1 MTIKTIVSK
10 ACLRAMLPLA
20 AFVGLILPASAEDDV
35 FLWQVESA
43 SNTVY
48 LLGSI
53 HLLRETDYPL
63 SQPIQAALEDAEA
76 VVFEIDIA
84 ESKSPQTAE
93 TFVQAALPDNP
104 DEVLYN
110 VLDDET
116 YRLAEETIAE
126 IGLPFTGFNNFEPWV
141 LYLSLVDMQALQLG
155 FKPEYGVDAYL
166 FEQANLA
173 DKDILTLETVEEQI
187 GFFDDLSTPIQADLV
202 RQTLLELD
210 TFETSM
216 ETMVAAWKSGDISA
230 FESVVLDGI
239 DDFPEV
245 YDALLVQRNQ
255 NWITNIEAFI
265 DRSDDY
271 LVVVG
276 AAHLI
281 GEDSVI
287 QLLKDKGY
295 TVEQARNSSEGRAL

>member
-1 MTIKTIVSK
+1 
-10 ACLRAMLPLA
+10 MLPLA
-20 AFVGLILPASAEDDV
+20 SFVGLILPASAEDDV
-35 FLWQVESA
+35 FLWQVEST

-63 SQPIQAALEDAEA
+63 SQPIQAAFEDAEA

-84 ESKSPQTAE
+84 ESKSPQAVE
-93 TFVQAALPDNP
+93 TFVQAALPDRP

-110 VLDDET
+110 ALDSET
-116 YRLAEETIAE
+116 YRLAEETMAE
-126 IGLPFTGFNNFEPWV
+126 IGLPFTGFNSFEPWV

-155 FKPEYGVDAYL
+155 FEPAYGVDAYF
-166 FEQANLA
+166 FERANLA
-173 DKDILTLETVEEQI
+173 SKDILTLETVEEQV
-187 GFFDDLSTPIQADLV
+187 GFFDGLSAPIQADLV

-216 ETMVAAWKSGDISA
+216 ETMVAAWKSGDVSA
-230 FESVVLDGI
+230 FESVVLDGVAN
-239 DDFPEV
+239 FPEV

-255 NWITNIEAFI
+255 NWIADIESFI

-276 AAHLI
+276 AAHLV

-287 QLLKDKGY
+287 QLLQDKGY
-295 TVEQARNSSEGRAL
+295 IVEQSRNSSDRRAP